1 MFNRIRPVIQRR
13 PPVILSLRELVK
25 DLIPE
30 PDAKIVNRLISY
42 FPSNNFKIRAP
53 WSLLPNNVAT
63 YDLENVK
70 FYARILTMLA
80 QLGVYPPVKTQIQG
94 ITPSKI
100 FSTFSP
106 SFDGPIQISPSGS
119 ASRRFLRR
127 TSSSEETKH
136 NVLSDSEGSLSDAS
150 EGMLS
155 DVESDGENQVI
166 ELTEFWKHSREPFD
180 NSPNNVE
187 QSEFKTPR
195 GSSSIDREQFDDI
208 DLDEFMDENVVRQN
222 YVQDPE
228 EDHEMDV
235 FEEPF
240 SMNIIRESAT
250 WSQRI
255 RRRLPWSRLSRPRQV
270 EIELELSPIWV
281 ISDDDLEEMQLEIP
295 LPEPQLTW

>member
-119 ASRRFLRR
+119 ASCRFLRR
-127 TSSSEETKH
+127 RSSSEETKH

-166 ELTEFWKHSREPFD
+166 ELTEFWKHSRKSFD
-180 NSPNNVE
+180 TSP
-187 QSEFKTPR
+187 KCRT
-195 GSSSIDREQFDDI
+195 
-208 DLDEFMDENVVRQN
+208 
-222 YVQDPE
+222 
-228 EDHEMDV
+228 
-235 FEEPF
+235 
-240 SMNIIRESAT
+240 IR
-250 WSQRI
+250 I
-255 RRRLPWSRLSRPRQV
+255 
-270 EIELELSPIWV
+270 
-281 ISDDDLEEMQLEIP
+281 
-295 LPEPQLTW
+295 

>member
-100 FSTFSP
+100 F
-106 SFDGPIQISPSGS
+106 
-119 ASRRFLRR
+119 
-127 TSSSEETKH
+127 
-136 NVLSDSEGSLSDAS
+136 
-150 EGMLS
+150 
-155 DVESDGENQVI
+155 
-166 ELTEFWKHSREPFD
+166 
-180 NSPNNVE
+180 
-187 QSEFKTPR
+187 
-195 GSSSIDREQFDDI
+195 
-208 DLDEFMDENVVRQN
+208 
-222 YVQDPE
+222 
-228 EDHEMDV
+228 
-235 FEEPF
+235 
-240 SMNIIRESAT
+240 
-250 WSQRI
+250 
-255 RRRLPWSRLSRPRQV
+255 RLSRLVLMDPFKSALPARPVAVFCEEHQV
-270 EIELELSPIWV
+270 LRKQNI
-281 ISDDDLEEMQLEIP
+281 MFCQIP
-295 LPEPQLTW
+295 KVH